1 MSSRSRDRTSTAV
14 SLGAGEPAPRGRYLL
29 VVGDNRL
36 ITTPLPGHGAL
47 ILGRDADC
55 DVALPHE
62 KISRRHARLVVDDG
76 VTIED
81 LGSTNGI
88 RVGGARLERGVPAP
102 MPLGESVRLGPFT
115 AIVLASPAGTVVSN
129 DGLPRAA
136 LVVRDPTLDGAGE
149 LLERVAR
156 NSVHVLI
163 QGETGTGKEVLARTL
178 HQLSGRPGELVAI
191 NCAAL
196 TGDLLESELFGHER
210 GAFTGATRTKP
221 GLLEIAGRGTALL
234 DEIGDLPLELQG
246 KLLRA
251 LESRQVYRVGG
262 VQPIDLHLRVLA
274 ATHKRLPEAVADG
287 RFRQDLFFRLN
298 GITLE
303 LPPLRERRGQIVP
316 LVTRFLDE
324 AARAAGLVAEG
335 RFGGADLALLAGA
348 VPSLARPPLF
358 GFVPRLGPDRPGR
371 RRELLGDDLAWVAG
385 LTPPP
390 VTAAEPERRLH
401 ALWRQ
406 ILAGERAAD
415 DAEVRAL
422 GPAAE
427 AATAA
432 MLATIRPS
440 GGDAPP

>member
-36 ITTPLPGHGAL
+36 ITTPLPDHGAL

-324 AARAAGLVAEG
+324 AARAAGVPAPQLTPATVAALNGHDWPGNVRELRLVIERALLLS
-335 RFGGADLALLAGA
+335 GGA
-348 VPSLARPPLF
+348 P
-358 GFVPRLGPDRPGR
+358 
-371 RRELLGDDLAWVAG
+371 
-385 LTPPP
+385 
-390 VTAAEPERRLH
+390 
-401 ALWRQ
+401 
-406 ILAGERAAD
+406 I
-415 DAEVRAL
+415 EVSHL
-422 GPAAE
+422 
-427 AATAA
+427 
-432 MLATIRPS
+432 
-440 GGDAPP
+440 